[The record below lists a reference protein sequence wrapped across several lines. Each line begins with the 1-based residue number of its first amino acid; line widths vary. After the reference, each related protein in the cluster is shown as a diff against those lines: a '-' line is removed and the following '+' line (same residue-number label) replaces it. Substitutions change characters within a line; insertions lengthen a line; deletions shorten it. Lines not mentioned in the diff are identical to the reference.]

1 MSLVENKYN
10 ELVFNLYLNE
20 HLENMLVQSLK
31 KSKTLIT
38 QIFLW
43 IGLFVLLSL
52 LMSLREGL
60 SHGIDMSFFMTF
72 AYGLTIYLNSQWL
85 MPEYFYKKKHTT
97 YILFCIGLFLLV
109 YGYFYFIHTQ
119 ILPIDRPDF
128 KYREFATS
136 RPQFSMRQFFLPFV
150 EMMIGVLLFMTS
162 IAYKSSQLAL
172 KKEKEAFL
180 LKNENLD
187 TELKFL
193 RSQINPHFLFNALH
207 NIYTLSLIKS
217 DKTSDMIIMLSDM
230 LRFMLYDCKKEK
242 VMINKELGYLKNFIA
257 LSKLKD
263 DKIKGINTEFNI
275 QKEDLLIEPMLFI
288 PFLENSFKH
297 SKIEDLENGWIN
309 LKMETT
315 SNRVAFELNNSIPN
329 TSFTKDDIGGIGLEN
344 VKRRLALL
352 YPDNHELS
360 INKTADTFSV
370 KLNLLV

>member
-1 MSLVENKYN
+1 MSVHSFKNRKP
-10 ELVFNLYLNE
+10 
-20 HLENMLVQSLK
+20 
-31 KSKTLIT
+31 LIN

-43 IGLFVLLSL
+43 FGLFVLVALIMSIRSGLLYGLQKSL
-52 LMSLREGL
+52 
-60 SHGIDMSFFMTF
+60 FMTV
-72 AYGLTIYLNSQWL
+72 AYGLLIYLNSYWL
-85 MPEYFYKKKHTT
+85 MPNYFFKKRHST
-97 YILFCIGLFLLV
+97 YIIVCIGFFLLM
-109 YGYFYFIHTQ
+109 YGYFYLINTQ
-119 ILPIDRPDF
+119 IMLIERPDF
-128 KYREFATS
+128 RFREFPIE
-136 RPQFSMRQFFLPFV
+136 RPSFSVRKFFQPFV
-150 EMMIGVLLFMTS
+150 EMMIGVLLLVTT
-162 IAYKSSQLAL
+162 IAYKSSRLAL
-172 KKEKEAFL
+172 EKEKEAFL

-187 TELKFL
+187 SELKFL

-217 DKTSDMIIMLSDM
+217 VKTPEMIIMLSDM

-242 VMINKELGYLKNFIA
+242 VMINKEVDYLKNFIT

-263 DKIKGINTEFNI
+263 DRIKNIKTEFI
-275 QKEDLLIEPMLFI
+275 IEKEDLRIEPMLFI

-309 LKMETT
+309 LKMGTT

>member
-1 MSLVENKYN
+1 MSLVEKKYN
-10 ELVFNLYLNE
+10 EQVFNLYLNE
-20 HLENMLVQSLK
+20 HLENMLVQPLK
-31 KSKTLIT
+31 KSKKLIT
-38 QIFLW
+38 QVFLW
-43 IGLFVLLSL
+43 LGLFVLLAL
-52 LMSLREGL
+52 LMSVREGL
-60 SHGIDMSFFMTF
+60 SHGINMSFFMTF
-72 AYGLTIYLNSQWL
+72 GYGLIIYINSQWL
-85 MPEYFYKKKHTT
+85 MPEYFYNKKHTS
-97 YILFCIGLFLLV
+97 YILFCIGLFILV

-128 KYREFATS
+128 KYREFAAN
-136 RPQFSMRQFFLPFV
+136 RPQFSMRQFFPPFV

-217 DKTSDMIIMLSDM
+217 DKTSEMIIMLSDM

-242 VMINKELGYLKNFIA
+242 VMINKEVDYLKNFIA

-263 DKIKGINTEFNI
+263 HRIKNINTEFNI

-297 SKIEDLENGWIN
+297 SKIEDLEKGWIS
-309 LKMETT
+309 LKMKTT
-315 SNRVAFELNNSIPN
+315 SDRVAFELSNSIPN
-329 TSFTKDDIGGIGLEN
+329 TEFTKDDIGGIGLEN

-360 INKTADTFSV
+360 INMTADRFSV